1 MTTNSTADGMLDD
14 DFLLEFELSED
25 DCQIDNGIDEPLDP
39 CPICGNPEVE
49 WESGLCANCNGLFNA
64 AAAVQVLGVSND

>member
-1 MTTNSTADGMLDD
+1 MTTNFSSDGMLDD

-25 DCQIDNGIDEPLDP
+25 DGSQCEDEQLDP

-49 WESGLCANCNGLFNA
+49 VETGLCANCNALFNA
-64 AAAVQVLGVSND
+64 AATAQVIGRGL